1 MLRST
6 HTSSEFRCD
15 IAEKAIEMLKEA
27 FGNKLYIF
35 IGHYCYIEKI
45 TQLIF
50 TFNSIKYI
58 IKIYEEDNLIVC
70 GIKSYDYKGITYEDD
85 DLFLLTSVRNTLFAS
100 EQCIEK
106 FIEYLLIDK
115 YFYVK
120 PIISQLADLQEQ
132 INLTD
137 SPQKTFLNTAIAFF
151 NKNPKT

>member
-6 HTSSEFRCD
+6 HITSEFRCD
-15 IAEKAIEMLKEA
+15 IAEKAIEMIKEA

-35 IGHYCYIEKI
+35 IGHCYIEKV
-45 TQLIF
+45 THLVF

-70 GIKSYDYKGITYEDD
+70 GIKSYEYKGITYEDD

-120 PIISQLADLQEQ
+120 PIISQLADVQDQ